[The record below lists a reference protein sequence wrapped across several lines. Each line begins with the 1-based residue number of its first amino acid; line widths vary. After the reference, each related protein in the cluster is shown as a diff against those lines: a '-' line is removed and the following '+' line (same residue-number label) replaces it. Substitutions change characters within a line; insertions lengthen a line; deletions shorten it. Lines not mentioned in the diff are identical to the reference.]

1 MITKYEEI
9 CAICGRP
16 AQHRH
21 HLIEGTG
28 KRELSDKYDLIIP
41 LCADCHNMSKNS
53 VHLNPKM
60 KAMSNIIGQLAF
72 ERQKAI
78 EKSELPF
85 ENMSDELREQF
96 RDVFGKSYL

>member
-9 CAICGRP
+9 CVICGRP

-21 HLIEGTG
+21 HCIEGNG
-28 KRELSDKYDLIIP
+28 KRELSDKYDLIMP
-41 LCADCHNMSKNS
+41 LCAECHNMSKNS

-60 KAMSNIIGQLAF
+60 KAMSNIIGQLAY

-85 ENMSDELREQF
+85 ENMSEELRDQF

>member
-1 MITKYEEI
+1 MITNYENI
-9 CAICGRP
+9 CVICGRP
-16 AQHRH
+16 AQHIH
-21 HLIEGTG
+21 HLIEGNG
-28 KRELSDKYDLIIP
+28 RRELSEKFSLTCP

-60 KAMSNIIGQLAF
+60 KAMSNIIGQLAY

-85 ENMSDELREQF
+85 EGLSEELREDF
-96 RDVFGKSYL
+96 RKTFGKSYL